1 MAQDNKN
8 DISSGVMS
16 DDIRSHIDHLFSSIL
31 INQTKFMGV
40 KPADENK
47 TQILTDLL
55 KKFSANRGR
64 EVVYQYLSTGRGH
77 GPFTELV
84 DGSIKYDLIGGIGIN
99 LLGHSHPLLIKSCL
113 EAATVDSL
121 MCGNLMPYQESLE
134 LSDILLKKVSK
145 TKLKHFWFTCS
156 GSMAND
162 TALKLIWQKKNP
174 NYKIIAFN
182 NNFAGRTVATQE
194 VTSNEDYRQGMPKT
208 IDVEFAPHF
217 DYKNPS
223 KSLSNTLS
231 ELEKIWNKAPGQ
243 YAAISF
249 EIVQGEGG
257 LVFGTKEFYQGV
269 CEWAKKKGIY
279 VWIDEVQTFARTR
292 ELFAFQ
298 YFELDQYVDVVVVGK
313 ALQNCGLLYSEEL
326 NPKPGLIAGTFHGS
340 IPALKAAK
348 AVVKFLTEGPFYGD
362 NGRMKYLEEKFVSNL
377 KELANSSCKNKLT
390 YYGGL
395 GTMIAFEVGDSSKE
409 VTMKFLKKLLYNG
422 VVAFSAGKK
431 PMRVRMLIPVTLTD
445 EHIKEIFSIIEKT
458 ILETI

>member
-1 MAQDNKN
+1 MAQEKN
-8 DISSGVMS
+8 VNVISGVRS
-16 DDIRSHIDHLFSSIL
+16 EDIQGHLDHLFSAIL

-40 KPADENK
+40 KGPDENK
-47 TQILTDLL
+47 TEILAERL
-55 KKFSANRGR
+55 KKFSAHRGR
-64 EVVYQYLSTGRGH
+64 DVVYQYLSSGRGH
-77 GPFTELV
+77 GPFTELI

-99 LLGHSHPLLIKSCL
+99 LLGHSHPLLIKACL

-134 LSDILLKKVSK
+134 LSELLLNVVSK
-145 TKLKHFWFTCS
+145 SKLKHFWFTCS

-174 NYKIIAFN
+174 NYKIIAFS
-182 NNFAGRTVATQE
+182 NNFAGRSIATQD
-194 VTSNEDYRQGMPKT
+194 VTSNEEYRQGMPKT

-217 DYKNPS
+217 DQKNPGN
-223 KSLSNTLS
+223 SLTNTIS

-249 EIVQGEGG
+249 EIIQGEGG
-257 LVFGTKEFYQGV
+257 LVFGTKEFYQGI
-269 CEWAKKKGIY
+269 CQWAKSKGIY
-279 VWIDEVQTFARTR
+279 VWIDEVQSFARTR

-340 IPALKAAK
+340 IPSLKAAK

-362 NGRMKYLEEKFVSNL
+362 NGRIKELENKFLTNL
-377 KELANSSCKNKLT
+377 KILSEGSCKNKIS

-395 GTMIAFEVGDSSKE
+395 GTMIAFEVGDSTKD
-409 VTMKFLKKLLYNG
+409 VTMKFLKKLLENG

-431 PMRVRMLIPVTLTD
+431 PMRVRLLIPITLTD
-445 EHIKEIFSIIEKT
+445 QHIKEIFSIIEKT

>member
-1 MAQDNKN
+1 MAQEKNNDVVNGVISN
-8 DISSGVMS
+8 DIQ
-16 DDIRSHIDHLFSSIL
+16 SHLDHLFSSIL

-40 KPADENK
+40 KLADENK
-47 TQILTDLL
+47 KKVLEEKL
-55 KKFSANRGR
+55 KTFSTNRGR

-99 LLGHSHPLLIKSCL
+99 ILGHSHPLLIKACL
-113 EAATVDSL
+113 EAATVDTL

-134 LSDILLKKVSK
+134 LSELLLKKVEKS
-145 TKLKHFWFTCS
+145 KLKHFWFTCS

-174 NYKIIAFN
+174 NYKIIAFS
-182 NNFAGRTVATQE
+182 NNFAGRSVATQD

-208 IDVEFAPHF
+208 IDVEFAPFF
-217 DYKNPS
+217 DYKNPAT
-223 KSLSNTLS
+223 SLATTLN

-243 YAAISF
+243 FAAISF

-257 LVFGTKEFYQGV
+257 LVFGTKEFYQGI
-269 CEWAKKKGIY
+269 CKWAKDKGIY

-340 IPALKAAK
+340 IPSLKAAK
-348 AVVKFLTEGPFYGD
+348 AVVKFLTEGPFYGEK
-362 NGRMKYLEEKFVSNL
+362 GRVKELEEKFLSNI
-377 KELANSSCKNKLT
+377 KKLAEGSCKGKIT

-395 GTMIAFEVGDSSKE
+395 GTMIAFEVGDSSKDA
-409 VTMKFLKKLLYNG
+409 TMKFLKKLLDNG

-431 PMRVRMLIPVTLTD
+431 PMRVRMLIPITLTD
-445 EHIKEIFSIIEKT
+445 EHIKEIFSIVEKT